1 MSDNALDP
9 RHYPTPIEV
18 SDEVFDEAVAGAISN
33 LPRSIR
39 EYIEGVPVLVEP
51 YPSRELVVSEKVSP
65 QLLGIFIGT
74 PRTEAALTAPSSG
87 LDRVMI
93 FKRNLEKVCPDAEE
107 LLDQIGI
114 TVRHEIGHYLGL
126 DEDDME
132 RLGLA

>member
-1 MSDNALDP
+1 MPVEMPRESFEESVREALD
-9 RHYPTPIEV
+9 
-18 SDEVFDEAVAGAISN
+18 N

-39 EYIEGVPVLVEP
+39 EYVDNVPLLVEDW
-51 YPSRELVVSEKVSP
+51 PSDELIAHESVSP
-65 QLLGIFIGT
+65 QILGLFLGV
-74 PRTEAALTAPSSG
+74 PRTVASVTQQAED

-93 FKRNLEKVCPDAEE
+93 FKRNLEKICLDCED
-107 LLDQIGI
+107 LIDQIQI